1 MISAASRR
9 PGWIRVRTIF
19 ASAAA
24 CAALLASGSAD
35 DAAGAPTATP
45 KRSITL
51 TIRFDRVARVLLRG
65 TLSCRPGGQRATGI
79 ARPAARSCSRVRR
92 IAGLLTSKPREDR
105 ICTLIYGGPQKVR
118 VTGRIGAKRVNRR
131 FDRTNGCEIAD
142 YDRLASAL
150 PRIRVR

>member
-1 MISAASRR
+1 M
-9 PGWIRVRTIF
+9 IRVRTIS

-24 CAALLASGSAD
+24 CAVLLVCGCGD
-35 DAAGAPTATP
+35 DAASARTP
-45 KRSITL
+45 PPQRSITL
-51 TIRFDRVARVLLRG
+51 TIRFDRGARVPLRG
-65 TLSCRPGGQRATGI
+65 TLSCRPSAQRATGI

-118 VTGRIGAKRVNRR
+118 VTGRIGGKRVNRR
-131 FDRTNGCEIAD
+131 FDRTNGCEIID

>member
-1 MISAASRR
+1 M
-9 PGWIRVRTIF
+9 IRVRTIL
-19 ASAAA
+19 ASAAT
-24 CAALLASGSAD
+24 CAALLASGGGGGE
-35 DAAGAPTATP
+35 AAGARTP
-45 KRSITL
+45 PPQRSITL
-51 TIRFDRVARVLLRG
+51 TIRFDRGARVPLRG
-65 TLSCRPGGQRATGI
+65 TLSCRPSAKRATGI

-118 VTGRIGAKRVNRR
+118 VTGRIGGKRVNRR
-131 FDRTNGCEIAD
+131 FDRTNGCEIVD